1 MLVQSAPTPLF
12 GIGLTGSLHCKK
24 HKKGR
29 TNNSLKSSCNKIESP
44 SNFVVNLLLFAGYLG
59 GFTHILFSVQRK
71 PCPTTWGWWILQLG

>member
-12 GIGLTGSLHCKK
+12 EIGLTGSLRCKK

-29 TNNSLKSSCNKIESP
+29 TNNSLKPSCNKIESS

-59 GFTHILFSVQRK
+59 GSTHILVNH
-71 PCPTTWGWWILQLG
+71 L

>member
-12 GIGLTGSLHCKK
+12 GIGLTGSLRCKK

-29 TNNSLKSSCNKIESP
+29 RNNSLKPSCNKIESS

-59 GFTHILFSVQRK
+59 GSTHILVNH
-71 PCPTTWGWWILQLG
+71 L